1 MRVLIVENDPALGQI
16 WCSHIERL
24 GALVDVVC
32 AQSQAVEALQDYKY
46 DVIVLDLDLSNGSVM
61 AVSDYASYRYPD
73 CKVIFVTASSFFSD
87 GSIFS
92 YMSNACAL
100 IQTGIPP
107 EDIAALVAHHAR

>member
-1 MRVLIVENDPALGQI
+1 MNVLIVENDPQLGQI
-16 WCSHIERL
+16 WCSHIKRL
-24 GALVDVVC
+24 GASVDVVTS
-32 AQSQAVEALQDYKY
+32 QSGAVEAIQDHAY
-46 DVIVLDLDLSNGSVM
+46 DILVLDLDLSQGSVM
-61 AVSDYASYRYPD
+61 AVADYASYRYPN

-100 IQTGIPP
+100 IPTAIPP